1 MSAMIYFAVWLY
13 DEAHGSTRAFWKVS
27 CDAASQH
34 RLEATIDAM
43 NALIATQ
50 DCDLNLQEWEEAR
63 KTTAEAIR
71 DNDLHEFY
79 PGARRGDD
87 VSDATMIDYWNYLN
101 DEIYHDSWGRVPHGG
116 AVTLDEFIERLSVYR
131 PRPVLRVVP

>member
-1 MSAMIYFAVWLY
+1 MSTTIHFAVWLY
-13 DEAHGSTRAFWKVS
+13 DEAHCSTRAFWKVS
-27 CDAASQH
+27 CAPASRS
-34 RLEATIDAM
+34 RLEATIDAT
-43 NALIATQ
+43 NARIGPQ
-50 DCDLNLQEWEEAR
+50 DCALNLQEWEGAR

-101 DEIYHDSWGRVPHGG
+101 DELHDASWGRVPRGG